1 MSGQRD
7 ERPAEGAPAALV
19 DRHVYE
25 FGPFLLRAS
34 DRALFRASERIRITP
49 RVLDLLLCLVEDA
62 GRIVS
67 KERLL
72 DRVWEGT
79 FVEEGNVNRTV
90 STLRRILEETDDCPY
105 IETIPRQ
112 GYRFVAPVIRR
123 SEEAGAEPERSQ
135 EPALAG
141 PPKPDPAE
149 DEPEPPSDAEQG
161 SPPTSEASARWAI
174 RAKRRARLLAAALA
188 LALAV
193 AAGAVAWSR
202 HRAAETPRSIAILP
216 FRFSAGAANGETL
229 AVALADAVIARLSR
243 GHGLTVRPTT
253 AVLRFRD
260 GKTDSREA
268 GRQLDV
274 DAVLDGTVAQVGGRT
289 SIAIRLLRTRD
300 GEVLLFETFRTGG
313 ADIFEL
319 QDRVAERVAAA
330 LVVTLAPAGEARRD
344 AARLAAT
351 ELLLRGRLLWSERS
365 SSQELK
371 DEATSLFRRAIE
383 ADPDFALAYVGLAD
397 ALLASSLDNATEAE
411 EAARRA
417 LGIDDRLGPAHAT
430 LGTIRMVRDQ
440 DWAKAGEELSRALE
454 LEPSYVPAWQGR
466 ATLLALHGRMEE
478 ARRAAARAV
487 ELDPTSASVLADAG
501 LVSLWAGRLSEA
513 RGFLERARSKEP
525 HCEPAARLEQELK
538 DEEGPEEAR
547 RRALESLASAGV
559 NPGTPASAR
568 PDRRDEF
575 ALARLFAVAGQPD
588 AAIAWLGTA
597 VRERRSQAPFAS
609 VDPAFRPLRSDPR
622 FAALLRAMGLAPS

>member
-1 MSGQRD
+1 MYG
-7 ERPAEGAPAALV
+7 
-19 DRHVYE
+19 

-34 DRALFRASERIRITP
+34 DRSLFRSGEPIRITP

-90 STLRRILEETDDCPY
+90 STLRRLLEEKDDRPY

-112 GYRFVAPVIRR
+112 GYRFTAPVTRR
-123 SEEAGAEPERSQ
+123 PEKTGARPEPSR

-141 PPKPDPAE
+141 FRKPDPAE
-149 DEPEPPSDAEQG
+149 AEPEPLPEAEQG
-161 SPPTSEASARWAI
+161 SPPTSEGSSRRAFL
-174 RAKRRARLLAAALA
+174 AKRRVRLLAVAIT

-216 FRFSAGAANGETL
+216 FRFLAGAANGETL

-243 GHGLTVRPTT
+243 GHGLDVRPTT
-253 AVLRFRD
+253 AILRFRD
-260 GKTDSREA
+260 GKTDPREA
-268 GRQLDV
+268 GRLLDV
-274 DAVLDGTVAQVGGRT
+274 DAVLDGTVAQEGERT
-289 SIAIRLLRTRD
+289 SIAIRLLRSSG
-300 GEVLLFETFRTGG
+300 GEVLLSETFRTGG

-319 QDRVAERVAAA
+319 QERVAERVAAA
-330 LVVTLAPAGEARRD
+330 LVVTLAPAGEARRE

-351 ELLLRGRLLWSERS
+351 ELHLRGRLLWSERS

-371 DEATSLFRRAIE
+371 DEAASLFRRAIE

-397 ALLASSLDNATEAE
+397 ALLASSPDNATEAE

-430 LGTIRMVRDQ
+430 LGTIRMLRDW
-440 DWAKAGEELSRALE
+440 DWAKAGAELSRALE
-454 LEPSYVPAWQGR
+454 LEPSYAPAWQGR
-466 ATLLALHGRMEE
+466 ALLLALGGRMEE
-478 ARRAAARAV
+478 AQRAAMRAV

-501 LVSLWAGRLSEA
+501 LVSLWAGRLEEA
-513 RGFLERARSKEP
+513 RTFLERARAEEP
-525 HCEPAARLEQELK
+525 LCEPAARLERDLK
-538 DEEGPEEAR
+538 DVEGPEEAR
-547 RRALESLASAGV
+547 RRALESLDSAGV

-568 PDRRDEF
+568 PHRGDEV
-575 ALARLFAVAGQPD
+575 ALARLFALAVQPD
-588 AAIAWLGTA
+588 AAFAWLSTA
-597 VRERRSQAPFAS
+597 VRERRSQAPFAT
-609 VDPAFRPLRSDPR
+609 VDPAFRPLRGDPR
-622 FAALLRAMGLAPS
+622 FAALLRTMGLSPS